1 VGEQFD
7 TVGELDMSITLD
19 VEHHQLEAMSLQE
32 LCKEVIEPT
41 VLDFDDDV
49 LFVEYESFSCEFD
62 INECFDE
69 GFYAAYESFSFDPII
84 PDILFESYKSK
95 FVEPEVIVTE
105 NLIEIRL

>member
-1 VGEQFD
+1 
-7 TVGELDMSITLD
+7 MSITTE
-19 VEHHQLEAMSLQE
+19 VEHCDLDESEAICFQE
-32 LCKEVIEPT
+32 SCEEEVEPT
-41 VLDFDDDV
+41 NLKYDNDTFS
-49 LFVEYESFSCEFD
+49 VEYESFSCEFD

-84 PDILFESYKSK
+84 PDILFELYKSK